1 MYARTLAKIWGVDS
15 LRPQVLVFASRKP
28 RIDHQVEILSCV
40 RFDSFAENPCVINFF
55 VNV

>member
-1 MYARTLAKIWGVDS
+1 MQGLWRKFGELTVYG
-15 LRPQVLVFASRKP
+15 PQVLVFASRKP